1 MLEAKAAEQKK
12 KEIIGPQEFFERRT
26 AANAKRDLSKISG
39 ERLATMRE
47 RGRRLFAKSKVF
59 VWEEIEVEPWFVR
72 KPVPKADKEAVFQEY
87 QPNQQNYDMFTDEW
101 DLFDNV
107 APIEDAED
115 DYNAAELVPNEFPQ
129 VPLPQQPPPQLEPI
143 TAYQDTVVPAQGEW
157 DVQYYT
163 RSRMEPFMYVAHYR
177 YGIQG
182 LPKLPLQLNVA
193 ADAFPISAGT
203 TLLLRAMA
211 QDAAAKEFEFRDP
224 RLIQCLED
232 FWQAITSG
240 QQMPLAIS
248 DCHMNSEAFKNKY
261 NRWGHIIR
269 PSFTLGDKLHTPI
282 STTSS
287 TACGW
292 TLAMSCQT
300 SFKEM
305 LRRGWGPSNEQI
317 IRELMERGI
326 GFNILWT
333 KEPTS
338 PSAMSFVPHMYQP
351 PIRAANYVFTD
362 EDYKTYIGRRLDILS
377 DPAVARYALAE
388 GGITWRLALESRVSL
403 ANIAN
408 VDTEDTVCAYQ
419 RIEVAPQTY
428 RYYEFVDTGIMESIC
443 GVYRVYTGHGRD
455 QTADVSWWPKSAT
468 WQASGLGIEH
478 WTIQCEIWFTNRLQ
492 QIREGKAK
500 PYKVKEWQRNL
511 KFNRKLTGRLHAS
524 MDQVPYQ
531 PIGELL
537 LMIARN
543 LLLTG
548 DKHDLLSFVLTC
560 HIFLGP
566 GLDVLWEKID
576 SPHLLLSIF
585 PGNSISLTRSVVS
598 GAVEEDNEDD
608 EQDNEDDEQDNKED
622 EEDNEDDEEDTEDY
636 EDEECV
642 IYEYTYKYDI
652 HGIPAPEVWTRL
664 LFYSRRIREISY
676 KSDYCQ
682 PFLAQILSNKPSDV
696 NLFPILQK
704 LSWKS
709 KSKEDW
715 PSLSIFLSP
724 SLSSLTVFCPAVDQ
738 ALNLSTTIPGCLP
751 NLRRFKLKH
760 PELTLGYPQ
769 FELIGNA
776 LLSFKRLTYLN
787 LNFPSISIAMDFRV
801 LISLS
806 QTPNLTELALGLSVE
821 YFNYPGI
828 VLVDGFRSLEVL
840 RLIWWDKTSTA
851 TVIALL
857 KTIVSPTFIHLNLY
871 PPADMDPTDFYPLFK
886 FTAIH
891 RALIRLELSC
901 SYQIKDTSPPEYLIL
916 RPDVASLQPLF
927 SLPKL
932 EEVFLTGFYIAFT
945 APLLETMAVSWPQL
959 TTLIVNQ
966 LCQLDEPQVDI
977 LHLQPLAT
985 HCHHLKELLIP
996 FISPHITL
1004 DTIPPSTIR
1013 PTSTERLCIFENWTK
1028 VSNHF
1033 IAIAILHAMFGVFHM
1048 LLENEGRC
1056 GKLGLAA
1063 KEFMVT

>member
-1 MLEAKAAEQKK
+1 MPAWTRC
-12 KEIIGPQEFFERRT
+12 PT
-26 AANAKRDLSKISG
+26 N
-39 ERLATMRE
+39 
-47 RGRRLFAKSKVF
+47 
-59 VWEEIEVEPWFVR
+59 
-72 KPVPKADKEAVFQEY
+72 
-87 QPNQQNYDMFTDEW
+87 
-101 DLFDNV
+101 
-107 APIEDAED
+107 
-115 DYNAAELVPNEFPQ
+115 LVLMHN
-129 VPLPQQPPPQLEPI
+129 
-143 TAYQDTVVPAQGEW
+143 
-157 DVQYYT
+157 
-163 RSRMEPFMYVAHYR
+163 
-177 YGIQG
+177 
-182 LPKLPLQLNVA
+182 
-193 ADAFPISAGT
+193 
-203 TLLLRAMA
+203 
-211 QDAAAKEFEFRDP
+211 
-224 RLIQCLED
+224 CL
-232 FWQAITSG
+232 
-240 QQMPLAIS
+240 
-248 DCHMNSEAFKNKY
+248 K
-261 NRWGHIIR
+261 
-269 PSFTLGDKLHTPI
+269 
-282 STTSS
+282 
-287 TACGW
+287 
-292 TLAMSCQT
+292 
-300 SFKEM
+300 
-305 LRRGWGPSNEQI
+305 
-317 IRELMERGI
+317 
-326 GFNILWT
+326 
-333 KEPTS
+333 
-338 PSAMSFVPHMYQP
+338 
-351 PIRAANYVFTD
+351 
-362 EDYKTYIGRRLDILS
+362 
-377 DPAVARYALAE
+377 
-388 GGITWRLALESRVSL
+388 
-403 ANIAN
+403 
-408 VDTEDTVCAYQ
+408 
-419 RIEVAPQTY
+419 
-428 RYYEFVDTGIMESIC
+428 
-443 GVYRVYTGHGRD
+443 
-455 QTADVSWWPKSAT
+455 
-468 WQASGLGIEH
+468 
-478 WTIQCEIWFTNRLQ
+478 
-492 QIREGKAK
+492 
-500 PYKVKEWQRNL
+500 
-511 KFNRKLTGRLHAS
+511 
-524 MDQVPYQ
+524 
-531 PIGELL
+531 IGELL

-585 PGNSISLTRSVVS
+585 PGNSISLTRSIVS
-598 GAVEEDNEDD
+598 GAVEEDNKDD
-608 EQDNEDDEQDNKED
+608 EQDNEDDEQDNEDD

-636 EDEECV
+636 EDDEC
-642 IYEYTYKYDI
+642 YLQYKYDI

-738 ALNLSTTIPGCLP
+738 ALNLSTIPGCLP

-806 QTPNLTELALGLSVE
+806 QIPNLTELALGLSVK
-821 YFNYPGI
+821 YFNYPEI

-857 KTIVSPTFIHLNLY
+857 KTI
-871 PPADMDPTDFYPLFK
+871 
-886 FTAIH
+886 
-891 RALIRLELSC
+891 
-901 SYQIKDTSPPEYLIL
+901 
-916 RPDVASLQPLF
+916 PLF

-945 APLLETMAVSWPQL
+945 ASLLETMAVSWPQL

-1048 LLENEGRC
+1048 LLENEGCC